1 MVLEGLWQSIIAFSG
16 VVAPC
21 LSNMISNMFN
31 CLSKES
37 ITKQAQAT
45 DVTPRR
51 RAQASNVTK
60 VRRLGTYQG
69 ERLEK
74 WKIAQPSHKE
84 GAFYIVT
91 YCASFQVLSLAAF
104 SRHLISCAIVFVQ
117 RPLFHILICTG
128 SKQCKQS
135 TNSCVKNWLTLSKL
149 CLPAHRHSPP
159 RVPAPESN
167 QPIMY

>member
-45 DVTPRR
+45 DVIPRR

-104 SRHLISCAIVFVQ
+104 SRHLISCAIIFVQ
-117 RPLFHILICTG
+117 RPRSEQCT
-128 SKQCKQS
+128 QS

-167 QPIMY
+167 QPTMY